1 MTKKNKLT
9 FILLFVVSTAILLLP
24 LFFKEQL
31 SHMTSLGLAGLFFV
45 NFFSSA
51 TLFLPTP
58 GFISVAVASNIYNP
72 LLTALIGALGSSSG
86 EGVGFLF
93 GRSSIEVLQGRKHKV
108 WFHLNKFIFKKYGPI
123 ILFLFA
129 LVPNPI
135 VDGLG
140 ILAGMAG
147 YPLHK
152 FIFSVFLGR
161 LLRNLIIIL
170 YFGTFS

>member
-24 LFFKEQL
+24 LFFREQL

-72 LLTALIGALGSSSG
+72 ILVALVGALGSSSG
-86 EGVGFLF
+86 EAVGFIF
-93 GRSSIEVLQGRKHKV
+93 GRTSVEVMNGRKHKILY
-108 WFHLNKFIFKKYGPI
+108 HLNKFVFDKYGPI
-123 ILFLFA
+123 LLFFFA

-170 YFGTFS
+170 YFGKFS